1 MPDIYE
7 QHRAA
12 FARVEAFVVLDG
24 DKLVARV
31 AFKFPADGAGRLY
44 AYVHWLGAEMVRGS
58 ASGGGYDKRTA
69 ACASA
74 ACKVP
79 ADWRPQYARDTI
91 QGEVDRFK
99 AFRDAMARDAG
110 QHWDGAL
117 RDAGFTVVQAV

>member
-1 MPDIYE
+1 MSGIYE

-12 FARVEAFVVLDG
+12 FNRVEAYVILDAG
-24 DKLVARV
+24 HLVARV

-44 AYVHWLGAEMVRGS
+44 AYVHWIGAEMVRGS

-74 ACKVP
+74 VGKRTACT
-79 ADWRPQYARDTI
+79 ARCND
-91 QGEVDRFK
+91 FL
-99 AFRDAMARDAG
+99 AAMARDAG

-117 RDAGFTVVQAV
+117 RGAGFTVAQAV

>member
-1 MPDIYE
+1 MSDIYE

-12 FARVEAFVVLDG
+12 FARVEAFVVLDAG
-24 DKLVARV
+24 VLVARV

-44 AYVHWLGAEMVRGS
+44 AYIHWLGAEMVRGS

-74 ACKVP
+74 ARKIS
-79 ADWRPQYARDTI
+79 DIGDRYHRL
-91 QGEVDRFK
+91 VD
-99 AFRDAMARDAG
+99 ALSADAG